1 MRRPFRRIR
10 RRHIT
15 VIVLLIAA
23 FATVVAKGLKRSRW
37 RGPAPT
43 RGTVR
48 RVIDGD
54 TFDLTNAARIRLLDI
69 DTPEFD
75 SSERERELAQR
86 ATDALRGLIGEGST
100 GREVTLEYGPRVKDR
115 YDRFL
120 AYVFVDDARG
130 KGVEPVFVNVELV
143 RRGLAQVYA
152 GRGHGSRFDDIVSA
166 EREARAAERGIW
178 AGASS
183 R

>member
-1 MRRPFRRIR
+1 MRRPFRRVR

-23 FATVVAKGLKRSRW
+23 LATAVAKGLKRSGW

-48 RVIDGD
+48 RVVDGD
-54 TFDLTNAARIRLLDI
+54 TLDLTNGARIRLLDI
-69 DTPEFD
+69 DTPEFGGPD
-75 SSERERELAQR
+75 RELAQQ
-86 ATDALRGLIGEGST
+86 ATGALKGLVGEGST

-115 YDRFL
+115 YERFL
-120 AYVFVDDARG
+120 AYVFIGDVGG
-130 KGVEPVFVNVELV
+130 KGAGPVFVNVELV
-143 RRGLAQVYA
+143 RKGFAHVYA

-166 EREARAAERGIW
+166 EREARTAGRGIW
-178 AGASS
+178 AATS